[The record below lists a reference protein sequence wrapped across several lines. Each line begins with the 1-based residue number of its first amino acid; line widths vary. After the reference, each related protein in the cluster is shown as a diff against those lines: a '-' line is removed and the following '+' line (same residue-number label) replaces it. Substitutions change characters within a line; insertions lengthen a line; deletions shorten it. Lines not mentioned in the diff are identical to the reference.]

1 MKSPTRITKRST
13 DTAVARALGLASIGI
28 GLTEIAAPRQLE
40 RLMGIGNGNGQN
52 TSVLRLLGVREI
64 LQGVDILCHDDPA
77 PGVKARVAGDLIDG
91 VLLGVA
97 ATKTRRPTGLLAVC
111 AAVLPI
117 VLLDMIFAKRLSR
130 D

>member
-1 MKSPTRITKRST
+1 MNYLSRKSRRGT
-13 DTAVARALGLASIGI
+13 DTAVGRALGVASIGI
-28 GLTEIAAPRQLE
+28 GLTEILAPRKLE
-40 RLMGIGNGNGQN
+40 QIMGLSDGQN

-64 LQGVDILCHDDPA
+64 LQGVDILAHDDPA
-77 PGVKARVAGDLIDG
+77 PGVKARVAGDLLDG

-97 ATKTRRPTGLLAVC
+97 ATKTRRPSGLAAIC

-130 D
+130 